1 MFGWWENFQNI
12 IINYFIKVIENFNK
26 FPEIRNLIISS
37 FLISTII
44 YLIEE
49 KFVIEDS
56 LVSDIFNA
64 LYYSILVVFIIFILF
79 NLIFIF

>member
-1 MFGWWENFQNI
+1 MFGWWANFQNI
-12 IINYFIKVIENFNK
+12 IINYFTKVLNNFNK
-26 FPEIRNLIISS
+26 FPEIRNLIISV

-49 KFVIEDS
+49 KFIIEDS

-64 LYYSILVVFIIFILF
+64 LYYSTLFIFIIFILF

>member
-26 FPEIRNLIISS
+26 FPEIRNLIISA

>member
-12 IINYFIKVIENFNK
+12 IINYFNKVLENFNK
-26 FPEIRNLIISS
+26 FPEIRNLIIFA

-44 YLIEE
+44 YLIED
-49 KFVIEDS
+49 KFMIEDS

-64 LYYSILVVFIIFILF
+64 LYYSILVVFVIFLLF
-79 NLIFIF
+79 NLLFLF

>member
-12 IINYFIKVIENFNK
+12 IINYFIKVLENFNK
-26 FPEIRNLIISS
+26 FPEIRNLIISA